1 MCQSLRVSALGLR
14 AHGKAVECSPADSPV
29 CVRGK
34 IRCNIDDAIF
44 KGAAR
49 HLFPVNLDRV
59 CARHRPGIDAVFNP
73 MQVLRKGHVMRMR
86 RNVYAVPMFR
96 QIERL
101 RRNQQAD
108 IHLVVVRKF
117 MPMNHAVPVAAEAV
131 RWLSKLCQ

>member
-1 MCQSLRVSALGLR
+1 
-14 AHGKAVECSPADSPV
+14 
-29 CVRGK
+29 
-34 IRCNIDDAIF
+34 
-44 KGAAR
+44 
-49 HLFPVNLDRV
+49 
-59 CARHRPGIDAVFNP
+59 

-117 MPMNHAVPVAAEAV
+117 MPMNHAVPVAARGRAV
-131 RWLSKLCQ
+131 WLSKLPVTHAVAVRAGAGRAARAVVACIPRLADGNAVKSVPVRVVRAVRMLSLLRPSRSSRRLRFG